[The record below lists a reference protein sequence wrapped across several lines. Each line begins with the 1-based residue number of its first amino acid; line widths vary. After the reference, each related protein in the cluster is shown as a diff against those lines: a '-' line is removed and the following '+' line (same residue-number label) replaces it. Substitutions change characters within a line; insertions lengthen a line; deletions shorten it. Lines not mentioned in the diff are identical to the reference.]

1 MFDLSAMG
9 IREQAMLLVGV
20 LAILVM
26 LRGFY
31 VAWRIRRRQARLMQP
46 AMRRQRAEAPE
57 VPGAAPVSG
66 VPAQDTPELTGE
78 SRVVGRREGNAAA
91 WQLEKARRHAAALG
105 LRDGG
110 GSSGAG
116 EARQIP
122 ILMDAVELGD
132 SEDAAALRRPSSVQ
146 RPSPQRQS
154 ARAAAERKDADNV
167 DSTAA
172 GATADATAG
181 ATTGATTDSPLEEIL
196 VVNVMAK
203 GGNDFAGEK
212 LLEVLM
218 TAGLR
223 FGDMDIFHYPLDP
236 SREDEPPVFSVANIL
251 NPGTFDLDSIETF
264 HTPGLSLFLVIPSPK
279 NDQQAF
285 DDMLRIAEH
294 IKDAF
299 AAELRDDRRNIM
311 TAQTVEHYR
320 QRIRDFELHRLQQAA
335 ANKPSSKHK
344 TSG

>member
-1 MFDLSAMG
+1 MFDFSAMG
-9 IREQAMLLVGV
+9 IREQAMFLLGV

-26 LRGFY
+26 ARGFY

-46 AMRRQRAEAPE
+46 AMRRQRAEAPQ
-57 VPGAAPVSG
+57 VPPLSGAPS
-66 VPAQDTPELTGE
+66 AQDTPELTGAP
-78 SRVVGRREGNAAA
+78 RVVGRREGNAAA

-110 GSSGAG
+110 GSGGSGGGVGGGG

-132 SEDAAALRRPSSVQ
+132 SQDAAASRRPPAAQ
-146 RPSPQRQS
+146 RASLQTPSPQKP
-154 ARAAAERKDADNV
+154 AAV
-167 DSTAA
+167 ST
-172 GATADATAG
+172 
-181 ATTGATTDSPLEEIL
+181 LEEIL

-203 GGNDFAGEK
+203 AGNDFAGEK

-236 SREDEPPVFSVANIL
+236 SRDDEPPVFSVANIL

-294 IKDAF
+294 IKTAF

-311 TAQTVEHYR
+311 TAQTIEHYR

-335 ANKPSSKHK
+335 VSKSAK
-344 TSG
+344 RN